1 MRFLHTSDWHVGK
14 QLRNHKRDDEY
25 AAALAEVL
33 DIAKRMAVDCVLVA
47 GDVFDSAVPTPEAER
62 IVFNFFGELVGA
74 GIPAVVIA
82 GNHDHPRRW
91 SAYAP
96 VLRHIGIEV
105 LGEPATADDGG
116 IIQVQS
122 RDGSETAAIA
132 ALPWVSERKVRD
144 FESLMVEGKHSEEYA
159 DGVALMMDHL
169 CSALP
174 EKAVRILLAHAYI
187 SGAVVGP
194 ESGER
199 PLHIGDVY
207 AVAPQRLPQAVHYAA
222 LGHVHNPDQPALR
235 LTNAQY
241 SGSLLQCDFGEAGQK
256 KRVNIVEASARKR
269 AKVEAVELS
278 AIRQLRNIG
287 SHRSGVTLDEL
298 GRAAEGVSPLDY
310 VKVWVKV
317 DRPLPGLAEQVRDIL
332 PNAVDVVVERTADD
346 ARAEP
351 ERTAGMSPADLFA
364 AYHRA
369 AHNDA
374 APAPEL
380 MALFNRLYEE
390 ASGAPD

>member
-25 AAALAEVL
+25 TAALTEVL
-33 DIAKRMAVDCVLVA
+33 DIAKRMKVDCVLVA

-62 IVFNFFGELVGA
+62 IVFHFFGELVGA

-96 VLRHIGIEV
+96 VLRHLGIHV
-105 LGEPATADDGG
+105 LGEPATVDEGG
-116 IIQVQS
+116 IIKIES
-122 RDGSETAAIA
+122 RDGEEVAAIA

-144 FESLMVEGKHSEEYA
+144 FESLMTEGKHSEQYA
-159 DGVALMMDHL
+159 DGVAAMMNHL

-174 EKAVRILLAHAYI
+174 EKGVRILLAHAYI

-207 AVAPQRLPQAVHYAA
+207 AVAPQRLPQTVHYAA
-222 LGHVHNPDQPALR
+222 LGHVHNPDQPSLR

-269 AKVEAVELS
+269 ARTEVVELAS
-278 AIRQLRNIG
+278 IRQLRNLG
-287 SHRSGVTLDEL
+287 SHHAGLALDEL
-298 GRAAEGVSPLDY
+298 KLQAAEISPEDY

-317 DRPLPGLAEQVRDIL
+317 DRPLPGLAEQVRELL
-332 PNAVDVVVERTADD
+332 PNAVDIVVERTQDD
-346 ARAEP
+346 GEQQVP
-351 ERTAGMSPADLFA
+351 RTAGMSPADLFA

-374 APAPEL
+374 EPGPEL
-380 MALFNRLYEE
+380 LALFSQLFEE